1 MARGCKVERDVDT
14 GSASEG
20 WLGYDLHPF
29 VDVDGGGGGGVVT
42 EGRGAR
48 GGHACMFG
56 YGVEYC
62 KKAMKSMGLYYRKDD
77 EKA

>member
-1 MARGCKVERDVDT
+1 MDT

-20 WLGYDLHPF
+20 WLGYDLHRF

-56 YGVEYC
+56 YGVGVLQESDEEY
-62 KKAMKSMGLYYRKDD
+62 GFILQEGR
-77 EKA
+77 

>member
-29 VDVDGGGGGGVVT
+29 VDVDGGGGALPRRVGGFGGV
-42 EGRGAR
+42 
-48 GGHACMFG
+48 
-56 YGVEYC
+56 
-62 KKAMKSMGLYYRKDD
+62 MGLYYRKDD
-77 EKA
+77 EEA